1 MIPTNVH
8 PPGVDEYQHP
18 NFTSVC
24 YLSTNQS
31 RRQDL
36 YVSASR
42 ESFPDSSYTGLVTSP
57 DDLPDSRPRFAA
69 RFEDRL
75 HQARAKRVVKR
86 GKSPSVIPYIGYGTT
101 EWVRVLGRVLY
112 LRPDTSE
119 HSRFRPDVEEVSRV
133 RGWRTFTSLYVP
145 FQKITILV
153 DDKPVTEVVA
163 DRGGVIDSIVRVSL
177 TPGWHTVTMRI
188 DGGEVSHAPV
198 QVMDPVAKLGVLSDI
213 DDTVLITA
221 LPKPFVAAW
230 NSFVLDENAR
240 RATSGMPVLYDR
252 LRRKHSGSPFIY
264 LSTGAWN
271 AAPALSRFLARNLYP
286 MGPLLLTDWG
296 PTHDRWFRSGR
307 EHKQRELKRLAREF
321 PDVKWILFG
330 DDGQHDESLY
340 HEFASNHP
348 ENVAAVA
355 IRQLSI
361 GQAVLAGGR
370 SKARLHHDESGV
382 PWVYGPDGATLSDEL
397 SKLGFL

>member
-1 MIPTNVH
+1 M
-8 PPGVDEYQHP
+8 
-18 NFTSVC
+18 
-24 YLSTNQS
+24 
-31 RRQDL
+31 
-36 YVSASR
+36 
-42 ESFPDSSYTGLVTSP
+42 TSP

-69 RFEDRL
+69 RFEDRI
-75 HQARAKRVVKR
+75 HRSRAKRAIKR
-86 GKSPSVIPYIGYGTT
+86 GKSPWVIPYIGYGTT
-101 EWVRVLGRVLY
+101 EWIRVLGRVLY

-145 FQKITILV
+145 YQKVTV
-153 DDKPVTEVVA
+153 FVGDEPVAEVVA
-163 DRGGVIDSIVRVSL
+163 DRGGVIDSIVRVAL
-177 TPGWHTVTMRI
+177 NPGWHTVTLRV
-188 DGGEVSHAPV
+188 DGAEVSHAPIK
-198 QVMDPVAKLGVLSDI
+198 VMDPHAKVGVLSDV

-240 RATSGMPVLYDR
+240 RATSGMPVLYER
-252 LRRKHSGSPFIY
+252 LSQRHTGSPFIY

-321 PDVKWILFG
+321 PDTRWILIG

-340 HEFASNHP
+340 HEFAKAHP
-348 ENVAAVA
+348 NNVAAVA
-355 IRQLSI
+355 IRQLSVS
-361 GQAVLAGGR
+361 QAVLAGGR
-370 SKARLHHDESGV
+370 SKARLHRDASGV
-382 PWVYGPDGATLSDEL
+382 PWVYGPDGATLAEEL
-397 SKLGFL
+397 SKHDLL

>member
-1 MIPTNVH
+1 M
-8 PPGVDEYQHP
+8 
-18 NFTSVC
+18 
-24 YLSTNQS
+24 
-31 RRQDL
+31 
-36 YVSASR
+36 
-42 ESFPDSSYTGLVTSP
+42 TSP
-57 DDLPDSRPRFAA
+57 DDMPDSRPRFAA
-69 RFEDRL
+69 RFEDRM
-75 HQARAKRVVKR
+75 HRRRAKQAIKR
-86 GKSPSVIPYIGYGTT
+86 GKTPSVIPYIGYGTT

-119 HSRFRPDVEEVSRV
+119 HSRFRPDVQEVSRV
-133 RGWRTFTSLYVP
+133 RGWRTFTSVYVP
-145 FQKITILV
+145 YQRITVLV
-153 DDKPVTEVVA
+153 DGVPTAEVVA

-177 TPGWHTVTMRI
+177 APGWHTVTLQ
-188 DGGEVSHAPV
+188 VSEEEAAHAPV
-198 QVMDPVAKLGVLSDI
+198 KVMDSASQLGVLSDV

-230 NSFVLDENAR
+230 NSFVLDETAR
-240 RATSGMPVLYDR
+240 RATPGMPVLYDR
-252 LRRKHSGSPFIY
+252 LARRHKGSPFIY

-321 PDVKWILFG
+321 PDVRWIMFG
-330 DDGQHDESLY
+330 DDGQHDEALY
-340 HEFASNHP
+340 AEFARDHP

-355 IRQLSI
+355 IRQLSV

-370 SKARLHHDESGV
+370 SKAKQQKDASGV
-382 PWVYGPDGATLSDEL
+382 PWVYGPDGATLSEEL
-397 SKLGFL
+397 TKLGLL

>member
-1 MIPTNVH
+1 M
-8 PPGVDEYQHP
+8 
-18 NFTSVC
+18 
-24 YLSTNQS
+24 
-31 RRQDL
+31 
-36 YVSASR
+36 
-42 ESFPDSSYTGLVTSP
+42 TSP
-57 DDLPDSRPRFAA
+57 EDFPDSRPRFAA
-69 RFEDRL
+69 RFEDRI
-75 HQARAKRVVKR
+75 HRARAKRVIKR
-86 GKSPSVIPYIGYGTT
+86 GKTPSVIPYIGYGTT

-112 LRPDTSE
+112 LRPNTSE

-145 FQKITILV
+145 YQKVTILV
-153 DDKPVTEVVA
+153 DDVPVTEVVA
-163 DRGGVIDSIVRVSL
+163 DRGGVVDSIVPVSL
-177 TPGWHTVTMRI
+177 SPGWHTVTMQAG
-188 DGGEVSHAPV
+188 DGEVSHAPV
-198 QVMDPVAKLGVLSDI
+198 QVMEPHATIGVLSDV

-252 LRRKHSGSPFIY
+252 LRQKHAGSPFIY

-296 PTHDRWFRSGR
+296 PTHDRWFRSGQD
-307 EHKQRELKRLAREF
+307 HKRRELRRLAREF
-321 PDVKWILFG
+321 PHVKWILFG

-340 HEFASNHP
+340 HEFARAHP

-370 SKARLHHDESGV
+370 SKARLHRDASGV
-382 PWVYGPDGATLSDEL
+382 PWVYGPDGAKLSEEL
-397 SKLGFL
+397 TKLNLL

>member
-1 MIPTNVH
+1 MP
-8 PPGVDEYQHP
+8 E
-18 NFTSVC
+18 
-24 YLSTNQS
+24 
-31 RRQDL
+31 
-36 YVSASR
+36 
-42 ESFPDSSYTGLVTSP
+42 
-57 DDLPDSRPRFAA
+57 DLPDSRPRFAA
-69 RFEDRL
+69 RFEDRV
-75 HQARAKRVVKR
+75 HRSRAKRVVKR
-86 GKSPSVIPYIGYGTT
+86 GKRPSVIPYIGYGTT

-119 HSRFRPDVEEVSRV
+119 HSRFRPDVDEVSRV

-145 FQKITILV
+145 FQRVTILV
-153 DDKPVTEVVA
+153 DDEPVTEVVA
-163 DRGGVIDSIVRVSL
+163 DRGGVIDSIVEVSL
-177 TPGWHTVTMRI
+177 TPGWHTVTMQPEN
-188 DGGEVSHAPV
+188 GEASHAPV
-198 QVMDPVAKLGVLSDI
+198 QVMNPAATLGVLSDV

-240 RATSGMPVLYDR
+240 RATPGMPVLYDR
-252 LRRKHSGSPFIY
+252 LSRTHAGSPFIY

-296 PTHDRWFRSGR
+296 PTHDRWFRSGQ
-307 EHKQRELKRLAREF
+307 EHKRRELKRLAREF
-321 PDVKWILFG
+321 PNVRWILFG

-340 HEFASNHP
+340 QEFARTHP

-382 PWVYGPDGATLSDEL
+382 PWVYGPNGATLSHEL
-397 SKLGFL
+397 AKLGLL